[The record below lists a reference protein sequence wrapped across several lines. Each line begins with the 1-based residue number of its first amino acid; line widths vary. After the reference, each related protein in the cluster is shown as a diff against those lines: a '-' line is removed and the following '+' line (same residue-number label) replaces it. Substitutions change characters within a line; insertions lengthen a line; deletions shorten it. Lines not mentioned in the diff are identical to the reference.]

1 MTKRLNGW
9 KNDKEEL
16 VKMADKKFEDDF
28 SFRYVTSLSYEI
40 GSRFAEVS
48 EIILITAASFLIP
61 FLIGHPQLIVG
72 IAVNVLL
79 IESALH
85 IKDYKLAA
93 PIILPS
99 VAALLRGALFG
110 GFTIYLVLM
119 LPFIWVGNS
128 ILVFAVKALNLFM
141 KKNFL
146 LSGFSGVILK
156 SGFLFASAYL
166 LFRFGLV
173 PKLFLSAFGFSQVI
187 TGAAA
192 VLIVYPAFALR
203 KRLNEKDKKK

>member
-1 MTKRLNGW
+1 M
-9 KNDKEEL
+9 E
-16 VKMADKKFEDDF
+16 DKKFDF
-28 SFRYVTSLSYEI
+28 SFRYVTSLSYEM

-48 EIILITAASFLIP
+48 EIILITAASFLVP

-99 VAALLRGALFG
+99 IGALSRAALFG
-110 GFTIYLVLM
+110 GLTKYLVFM

-192 VLIVYPAFALR
+192 VLIVYPAFLLKR
-203 KRLNEKDKKK
+203 KLNGKEKKIKRK